1 MMMKW
6 IKAYAAGQNK
16 TAKES
21 DTRLREVAA
30 ATEAALLEQLGT
42 GPDGLTE
49 EQAEAVRERTG
60 PNRLAR
66 SRPRRSGSAPAPTA
80 WPGPAARAHPAACW
94 KPSPT
99 PFPWCCCC

>member
-60 PNRLAR
+60 PNPL
-66 SRPRRSGSAPAPTA
+66 APALGLTA
-80 WPGPAARAHPAACW
+80 LPVSCFGALAVIVGGYILLESLAKALYIRRYHSWL
-94 KPSPT
+94 
-99 PFPWCCCC
+99 